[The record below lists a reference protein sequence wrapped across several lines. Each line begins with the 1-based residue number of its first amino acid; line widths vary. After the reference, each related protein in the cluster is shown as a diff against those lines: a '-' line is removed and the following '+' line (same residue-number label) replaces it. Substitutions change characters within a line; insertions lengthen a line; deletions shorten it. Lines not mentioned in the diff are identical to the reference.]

1 MQIIIPRQNFQNPF
15 PEILNGIQG
24 VITRSERKLLIL
36 FEWHCFEDGQI
47 YPKQK
52 TIAFKLNL
60 TVRQVRRLISS
71 LVKKG
76 FLSVVKSSLVDRHV
90 YGKGNKYHLLD
101 NPAYHP
107 DQGKMSPEMSP
118 EKPVYTTYK
127 NKNIKTKGG
136 FNIVEFLEKN
146 QKKHGQ
152 AIIEALNTLTARW
165 PSIRIPG
172 QYAQAIVDI
181 QSGNYSETDYQAAE
195 QQAATEI
202 KAGCAKIA
210 ETIGIDLSRD
220 RDMPIKE
227 TPAQIAERMNRQRN
241 ELFARFGA

>member
-136 FNIVEFLEKN
+136 FNIVDFLEKN

-172 QYAQAIVDI
+172 QYAQKIVDV
-181 QSGNYSETDYQAAE
+181 QSGNYSEQEFVTNAVQE
-195 QQAATEI
+195 TKEI
-202 KAGCAKIA
+202 NTGCAKIA
-210 ETIGIDLSRD
+210 DLIGFDLSGD
-220 RDMPIKE
+220 SDIPTE
-227 TPAQIAERMNRQRN
+227 ESPAQIAERMNRQRN
-241 ELFARFGA
+241 EILNRFG